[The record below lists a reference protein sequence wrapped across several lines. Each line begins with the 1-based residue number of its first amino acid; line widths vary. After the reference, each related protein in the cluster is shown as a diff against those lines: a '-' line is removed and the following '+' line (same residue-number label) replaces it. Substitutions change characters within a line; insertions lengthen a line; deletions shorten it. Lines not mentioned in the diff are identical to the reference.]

1 MDLQNRYQVLGA
13 QLNGDK
19 VNNRTLANAIRFLS
33 IDAVNKANSGHPGA
47 PMGMADIATILWREF
62 LKHNPKNPN
71 WFDRDRFVLSNGHGS
86 MLLYSLLHLTGYKLT
101 IKDIKEFRQLNS
113 LTPGHPE
120 CDITD
125 GVETTTGP
133 LGQGLA
139 NGVGLAL
146 AEKNLAAEY
155 NKPNNIIIDHNTY
168 VFAGDGCLMEGVSHE
183 ACSLAGTLKLNK
195 LIVFYDMNSISID
208 GNINGW
214 FTEDIPSRFKSYGWN
229 VIKNVNGHDFVSIRQ
244 AIKNAKN
251 QNTKPT
257 IICCKTVI
265 GYGSPK
271 YQGTSA
277 AHGAPIGNE
286 EGEVVRKRL
295 GWKYKPFDI
304 PKEIYSS
311 WDASTKG
318 KKNEDQWNKK
328 IQKYK
333 KLYKK
338 EYSQLSRR
346 IKDKLP
352 ATAINNLEKF
362 ITKNHKAMAT
372 RKSSQVVMSVFG
384 KQMPELI
391 GGSADLK
398 GSNLSYY
405 DDMEVF
411 SPNNPSGKYVYYGVR
426 EFGMSAISNGIL
438 LHGAM
443 RPFASTFLIF
453 SEYAKNAIR
462 MSALMK
468 LPMIYVFTHDSI
480 GLGEDGPTHQAVEQV
495 SSLRLIPDLD
505 VWRPADTQET
515 AVAWKHALLSKHR
528 PSALA
533 LTRQTLQ
540 ELPKSKAQNKN
551 INKGGYIVYG
561 SSNIPDGIIIA
572 TGSEVSIALQAALE
586 LKGKGLDIRVISM
599 PCQELYERQ
608 SSAYKNKC
616 IPKNFNNILAVESGK
631 GQSWY
636 KYTGKEGSMITME
649 SFGLSGTGS
658 DVMRHFG
665 FTVNNIKKQIQKL
678 INRK

>member
-1 MDLQNRYQVLGA
+1 M
-13 QLNGDK
+13 
-19 VNNRTLANAIRFLS
+19 NNRTLANAIRFLS

-71 WFDRDRFVLSNGHGS
+71 WFNRDRFVLSNGHGS
-86 MLLYSLLHLTGYKLT
+86 MLLYSLLHLTGYRLT
-101 IKDIKEFRQLNS
+101 IDDIKDFRQINS

-155 NKPNNIIIDHNTY
+155 NKSGNSVIDHNTY

-183 ACSLAGTLKLNK
+183 ACSLAGTMKLNK
-195 LIVFYDMNSISID
+195 LIVFYDMNNISID

-244 AIKNAKN
+244 AIKAAKN
-251 QNTKPT
+251 QNIKPT

-271 YQGTSA
+271 YQGTCA
-277 AHGAPIGNE
+277 AHGAPIGNDE
-286 EGEVVRKRL
+286 AEVVRKRL
-295 GWKYKPFDI
+295 GWKYKPFEI
-304 PKEIYSS
+304 PKEIYTS
-311 WDASTKG
+311 WDASIKG
-318 KKNEDQWNKK
+318 KKYENQWNKK

-333 KLYKK
+333 KLYPK
-338 EYSQLSRR
+338 EYNELSRR
-346 IKDKLP
+346 IGKKIP
-352 ATAINNLEKF
+352 TTAINSLNKL
-362 ITKNHKAMAT
+362 ITTNHKAMAT
-372 RKSSQVVMSVFG
+372 RKSSQVVMSAFG
-384 KQMPELI
+384 KYMPELI

-405 DDMEVF
+405 DDMEAF

-426 EFGMSAISNGIL
+426 EFGMSAISNGIY

-468 LPMIYVFTHDSI
+468 LPIIYVFTHDSI

-495 SSLRLIPDLD
+495 SSLRLIPNLD

-515 AVAWKHALLSKHR
+515 AVAWKHALLSQER
-528 PSALA
+528 PSAFA
-533 LTRQTLQ
+533 LTRQTLD
-540 ELPKSKAQNKN
+540 ELPKSKIQNIN
-551 INKGGYIVYG
+551 INKGGYVVYG
-561 SSNIPDGIIIA
+561 TSNTPDGIIIA
-572 TGSEVSIALQAALE
+572 SGSEVSIALQAATE
-586 LKGKGLDIRVISM
+586 LKNKDLDIRVISM

-608 SSAYKNKC
+608 SSKYKNKC

-636 KYTGKEGSMITME
+636 RYIGKEGSMITME

>member
-1 MDLQNRYQVLGA
+1 MLGV

-19 VNNRTLANAIRFLS
+19 VNNRILANAIRFLS

-47 PMGMADIATILWREF
+47 PMGMADIATVLWREF

-71 WFDRDRFVLSNGHGS
+71 WFNRDRFVLSNGHSS
-86 MLLYSLLHLTGYKLT
+86 MLLYSLLHLSGYKLS
-101 IKDIKEFRQLNS
+101 INDIKKFRQLNS

-120 CDITD
+120 CDITP

-139 NGVGLAL
+139 NGVGMAL

-155 NKPNNIIIDHNTY
+155 NKPGNTIIDHNTY

-183 ACSLAGTLKLNK
+183 ACSLAGTMKLNK

-208 GNINGW
+208 GNVNGW

-229 VIKNVNGHDFVSIRQ
+229 VVKNINGHDFVSIRQ
-244 AIKNAKN
+244 AIKNAKS
-251 QNTKPT
+251 QIIKPT

-277 AHGAPIGNE
+277 AHGAPIGKDE
-286 EGEVVRKRL
+286 AEIVRKRL
-295 GWKYKPFDI
+295 GWKYKPFSI
-304 PKEIYSS
+304 PKEIYTS
-311 WDASTKG
+311 WDGCTKG

-338 EYSQLSRR
+338 EYNELNRR
-346 IKDKLP
+346 IKNKLS
-352 ATAINNLEKF
+352 AITINNLNKF
-362 ITKNHKAMAT
+362 ISKTHKPMAT
-372 RKSSQVVMSVFG
+372 RKSSQVVMSTFG
-384 KQMPELI
+384 KYMPELI

-405 DDMEVF
+405 DDMNTF
-411 SPNNPSGKYVYYGVR
+411 SPNNPSGKYIYYGVR
-426 EFGMSAISNGIL
+426 EFGMSAISNGIY

-468 LPMIYVFTHDSI
+468 LPIVYIFTHDSI
-480 GLGEDGPTHQAVEQV
+480 GLGEDGPTHQAVEQI

-515 AVAWKHALLSKHR
+515 AVAWKHALLSQER

-533 LTRQTLQ
+533 LTRQTLE
-540 ELPKSKAQNKN
+540 ELPKSKVQNMN
-551 INKGGYIVYG
+551 INKGGYIVFG
-561 SSNIPDGIIIA
+561 SSNKPDGIIIA
-572 TGSEVSIALQAALE
+572 SGSEVSIALQAAME
-586 LKGKGLDIRVISM
+586 LKDKELDIRVISM

-608 SSAYKNKC
+608 TAAYKNKC
-616 IPKNFNNILAVESGK
+616 IPKNFDNILAVESGK
-631 GQSWY
+631 GQSWF
-636 KYTGKEGSMITME
+636 KYIGTKGSMITME
-649 SFGLSGTGS
+649 SFGLSGTGN
-658 DVMRHFG
+658 DVMRYFG
-665 FTVNNIKKQIQKL
+665 FTVTNIKKQMQKL
-678 INRK
+678 IKRK

>member
-1 MDLQNRYQVLGA
+1 MLGA
-13 QLNGDK
+13 QLNGGK

-71 WFDRDRFVLSNGHGS
+71 WFNRDRFVLSNGHGS
-86 MLLYSLLHLTGYKLT
+86 MLLYSLLHLTGYRLT
-101 IKDIKEFRQLNS
+101 IDDIKDFRQINS

-155 NKPNNIIIDHNTY
+155 NKSGNSVIDHNTY

-183 ACSLAGTLKLNK
+183 ACSLAGTMKLNK
-195 LIVFYDMNSISID
+195 LIVFYDMNNISID

-244 AIKNAKN
+244 AIKAAKN
-251 QNTKPT
+251 QNIKPT

-271 YQGTSA
+271 YQGTCA
-277 AHGAPIGNE
+277 AHGAPIGNDE
-286 EGEVVRKRL
+286 AEVVRKRL
-295 GWKYKPFDI
+295 GWKYKPFEI
-304 PKEIYSS
+304 PKEIYTS
-311 WDASTKG
+311 WDASIKG
-318 KKNEDQWNKK
+318 KKYENQWNKK

-333 KLYKK
+333 KLYPK
-338 EYSQLSRR
+338 EYNELSRR
-346 IKDKLP
+346 IGKKIP
-352 ATAINNLEKF
+352 TTAINSLNKL
-362 ITKNHKAMAT
+362 ITTNHKAMAT
-372 RKSSQVVMSVFG
+372 RKSSQVVMSAFG
-384 KQMPELI
+384 KYMPELI

-405 DDMEVF
+405 DDMEAF

-426 EFGMSAISNGIL
+426 EFGMSAISNGIY

-468 LPMIYVFTHDSI
+468 LPIIYVFTHDSI

-495 SSLRLIPDLD
+495 SSLRLIQNLD

-515 AVAWKHALLSKHR
+515 AVAWKHALLSQER
-528 PSALA
+528 PSAFA
-533 LTRQTLQ
+533 LTRQTLD
-540 ELPKSKAQNKN
+540 ELPKSKIQNIN
-551 INKGGYIVYG
+551 INKGGYVVYG
-561 SSNIPDGIIIA
+561 TSNTPDGIIIA
-572 TGSEVSIALQAALE
+572 SGSEVSIALQAATE
-586 LKGKGLDIRVISM
+586 LKNKDLDIRVISM

-608 SSAYKNKC
+608 SSIYKNKC
-616 IPKNFNNILAVESGK
+616 IPKNFDNILAVESGK

-636 KYTGKEGSMITME
+636 KYIGKEGSMITME

-665 FTVNNIKKQIQKL
+665 FTVSNVKKQIQKL

>member
-1 MDLQNRYQVLGA
+1 MDLQNRYRVLDA
-13 QLNGDK
+13 RLNGGK

-47 PMGMADIATILWREF
+47 PMGMADIATVLWREF

-71 WFDRDRFVLSNGHGS
+71 WFNRDRFVLSNGHGS
-86 MLLYSLLHLTGYKLT
+86 MLLYSLLHLTGYRLT
-101 IKDIKEFRQLNS
+101 IEDIKDFRQINS

-155 NKPNNIIIDHNTY
+155 NKSGNSLIDHNTY

-183 ACSLAGTLKLNK
+183 ACSLAGTMKLNK
-195 LIVFYDMNSISID
+195 LIVFYDMNNISID

-277 AHGAPIGNE
+277 AHGAPIGNDE
-286 EGEVVRKRL
+286 AEVVRKRL
-295 GWKYKPFDI
+295 GWKYRPFEI

-311 WDASTKG
+311 WDASLKG
-318 KKNEDQWNKK
+318 KKYENQWTKK
-328 IQKYK
+328 VQKYK
-333 KLYKK
+333 KLYPK
-338 EYSQLSRR
+338 EYNELSRR
-346 IKDKLP
+346 IRNKIP
-352 ATAINNLEKF
+352 TTALNSLNKF
-362 ITKNHKAMAT
+362 ITKNHKPMAT
-372 RKSSQVVMSVFG
+372 RKSSQVVMSEFG
-384 KQMPELI
+384 KHMPELI

-405 DDMEVF
+405 DDMQAF

-426 EFGMSAISNGIL
+426 EFGMSAISNGIY

-468 LPMIYVFTHDSI
+468 LPIIYVFTHDSI

-515 AVAWKHALLSKHR
+515 AVAWKHALLSQER

-533 LTRQTLQ
+533 LTRQTLD
-540 ELPKSKAQNKN
+540 ELPKSKIQNTN
-551 INKGGYIVYG
+551 IDKGGYIVHG
-561 SSNIPDGIIIA
+561 TSNNPDGIIIA
-572 TGSEVSIALQAALE
+572 SGSEVSIALQAATE
-586 LKGKGLDIRVISM
+586 LKNKDLDIRVISM

-616 IPKNFNNILAVESGK
+616 IPKNFDNILAVESGK

-636 KYTGKEGSMITME
+636 KYIGKEGSMITME

-658 DVMRHFG
+658 DVMKHFG
-665 FTVNNIKKQIQKL
+665 FTVSNIKKQIQKL

>member
-1 MDLQNRYQVLGA
+1 VLGA

-19 VNNRTLANAIRFLS
+19 VNNRILANAIRFLS

-47 PMGMADIATILWREF
+47 PMGMADIATVLWREF
-62 LKHNPKNPN
+62 LKHNPKNPG
-71 WFDRDRFVLSNGHGS
+71 WFNRDRFVLSNGHGS
-86 MLLYSLLHLTGYKLT
+86 MLLYSLLHLSGYKLS
-101 IKDIKEFRQLNS
+101 INDIKKFRQLNS

-120 CDITD
+120 CDITP

-139 NGVGLAL
+139 NGVGMAL

-155 NKPNNIIIDHNTY
+155 NKPGNTIIDHNTY

-183 ACSLAGTLKLNK
+183 ACSLAGTMKLNK

-208 GNINGW
+208 GNVNGW

-229 VIKNVNGHDFVSIRQ
+229 VVKNINGHDFVSIRQ
-244 AIKNAKN
+244 AIKNAKS
-251 QNTKPT
+251 QFTKPT

-277 AHGAPIGNE
+277 AHGAPIGKDE
-286 EGEVVRKRL
+286 AEVVRKRL
-295 GWKYKPFDI
+295 GWKHKPFSI
-304 PKEIYSS
+304 PKEIYTS
-311 WDASTKG
+311 WDGCIKG
-318 KKNEDQWNKK
+318 RKNEDQWNKK

-338 EYSQLSRR
+338 EYNELNRR
-346 IKDKLP
+346 IKNKLP
-352 ATAINNLEKF
+352 AITINNLNKF
-362 ITKNHKAMAT
+362 ISKTHKPMAT

-384 KQMPELI
+384 KYMPELI

-405 DDMEVF
+405 DDMNAF
-411 SPNNPSGKYVYYGVR
+411 SPNNPSGKYIYYGVR
-426 EFGMSAISNGIL
+426 EFGMSAITNGIY

-453 SEYAKNAIR
+453 SEYAKNAVR

-468 LPMIYVFTHDSI
+468 LPIVYIFTHDSI
-480 GLGEDGPTHQAVEQV
+480 GLGEDGPTHQAVEQI

-515 AVAWKHALLSKHR
+515 AVAWKHALLSQER

-533 LTRQTLQ
+533 LTRQTLK
-540 ELPKSKAQNKN
+540 ELPKSKAQNIN
-551 INKGGYIVYG
+551 INKGGYIVFE
-561 SSNIPDGIIIA
+561 SSNKPDGIIIA
-572 TGSEVSIALQAALE
+572 SGSEVSIALQAAME
-586 LKGKGLDIRVISM
+586 LKDKNLDIRVISM

-608 SSAYKNKC
+608 SATYKNKC
-616 IPKNFNNILAVESGK
+616 IPKNFDNILAVESGK
-631 GQSWY
+631 GQSWFRY
-636 KYTGKEGSMITME
+636 IGKKGSMITME
-649 SFGLSGTGS
+649 SFGLSGTGN
-658 DVMRHFG
+658 DVMRYFG
-665 FTVNNIKKQIQKL
+665 FTVANIKKQMQKL
-678 INRK
+678 IKKNR

>member
-1 MDLQNRYQVLGA
+1 MDLQNRYRVLDA
-13 QLNGDK
+13 RLNGGK

-47 PMGMADIATILWREF
+47 PMGMADIATVLWREF

-71 WFDRDRFVLSNGHGS
+71 WFNRDRFVLSNGHGS
-86 MLLYSLLHLTGYKLT
+86 MLLYSLLHLTGYRLT
-101 IKDIKEFRQLNS
+101 IEDIKDFRQINS

-155 NKPNNIIIDHNTY
+155 NKSGNSLIDHNTY

-183 ACSLAGTLKLNK
+183 ACSLAGTMKLNK
-195 LIVFYDMNSISID
+195 LIVFYDMNNISID

-277 AHGAPIGNE
+277 AHGAPIGNDE
-286 EGEVVRKRL
+286 AEVVRKRL
-295 GWKYKPFDI
+295 GWKYRPFEI

-311 WDASTKG
+311 WDASLKG
-318 KKNEDQWNKK
+318 KKYENQWTKK
-328 IQKYK
+328 VQKYK
-333 KLYKK
+333 KLYPN
-338 EYSQLSRR
+338 EYNELSRR
-346 IKDKLP
+346 IRNKIP
-352 ATAINNLEKF
+352 TTALNSLNKF
-362 ITKNHKAMAT
+362 ITKNHKPMAT
-372 RKSSQVVMSVFG
+372 RKSSQVVMSEFG
-384 KQMPELI
+384 KHMPELI

-405 DDMEVF
+405 DDMQAF

-426 EFGMSAISNGIL
+426 EFGMSAISNGIY

-468 LPMIYVFTHDSI
+468 LPIIYVFTHDSI

-515 AVAWKHALLSKHR
+515 AVAWKHALLSQER

-533 LTRQTLQ
+533 LTRQTLD
-540 ELPKSKAQNKN
+540 ELPKSKIQNTN
-551 INKGGYIVYG
+551 IDKGGYIVHG
-561 SSNIPDGIIIA
+561 TSNNPDGIIIA
-572 TGSEVSIALQAALE
+572 SGSEVSIALQAATE
-586 LKGKGLDIRVISM
+586 LKNKDLDIRVISM

-616 IPKNFNNILAVESGK
+616 IPKNFDNILAVESGK

-636 KYTGKEGSMITME
+636 KYIGKEGSMITME

-658 DVMRHFG
+658 DVMKHFG
-665 FTVNNIKKQIQKL
+665 FTVSNIKKQIQKL